1 MEILK
6 VEDLSFCYPG
16 EKDTTVKNVSFSVN
30 EGEFLCLSGATGCG
44 KSTLLR
50 LLKKELSPRGE
61 KSGRILFY
69 GKDVDDFNNAERI
82 GFVMQSPDEQIV
94 TDTVWHEL
102 AFGLENIGM
111 TRERIALRIAE
122 IASYFGISAL
132 YDKKTSELSGGQ
144 KQMLNLAAVM
154 AMSPDILI
162 LDEPTSQLDP
172 IAASEFISTV
182 KKLNRELSLTV
193 IITEHRLEEIIP
205 VSDRIMI
212 MEKGRIIHL
221 GPPREIIAQ
230 IGASP
235 EILAS
240 MPSAPQVYHR
250 VGGRGECPLD
260 VREGK
265 RFIEGNFAAGKY
277 ELSAEEYVH
286 SKDVALEFKGV
297 FFRYTRETQD
307 VLDSLDLT
315 VYSGESYFILGGNG
329 SGKTTALGAA
339 SGILTPYSGSI
350 KVFGKKLREY
360 KNNSLYRD
368 CLALLPR
375 QVETMFLAGTVREEL
390 KDALDEAKMLPFDVN
405 GLLDKHP
412 YDLSGGEKQLVA
424 LAKVLAQRPKI
435 LLLDEPTKGIDAA
448 SKLRLA
454 GILKDLKAK
463 GVTVVA
469 VTHDVDFAA
478 MCADK
483 CAMFF
488 RGRVVSVNTVREF
501 FSDNSFY
508 TTAVNRMTRGY
519 YSGAVTV
526 SDCAELCLRN
536 GYKDGATV

>member
-16 EKDTTVKNVSFSVN
+16 EKEPVLKDISFSVA

-50 LLKKELSPRGE
+50 LLKKELSPKGDR
-61 KSGRILFY
+61 SGRILIS
-69 GKDVDDFNNAERI
+69 GENIDDLDSAEKI

-111 TRERIALRIAE
+111 KREKIALRIAE
-122 IASYFGISAL
+122 IASYFGMSAW

-193 IITEHRLEEIIP
+193 IITEHRLEEVIP

-212 MEKGRIIHL
+212 MKDRGIAHL
-221 GPPREIIAQ
+221 GSPRDIVSRV
-230 IGASP
+230 GDSP

-240 MPSAPQVYHR
+240 MPSAAQLYHA
-250 VGGRGECPLD
+250 VDGEGQCPLD

-265 RFIEGNFAAGKY
+265 RFIETGFRADHTALTSEKY
-277 ELSAEEYVH
+277 THSEE
-286 SKDVALEFKGV
+286 KALEFKQV
-297 FFRYTRETQD
+297 FFRYAKETQD
-307 VLDSLDLT
+307 VLDSLSLT
-315 VYSGESYFILGGNG
+315 VYSGEAYFILGGNG

-339 SGILTPYSGSI
+339 SGLLKPYSGSI
-350 KVFGKKLREY
+350 RVFEKKLKEY
-360 KNNSLYRD
+360 KNNSLYSG
-368 CLALLPR
+368 CLALLP
-375 QVETMFLAGTVREEL
+375 QEVETLFLSNTVREEL
-390 KDALDEAKMLPFDVN
+390 IDAYEEAKMLPIDVDT
-405 GLLDKHP
+405 LLDKHP
-412 YDLSGGEKQLVA
+412 YDLSGGEKQLIA
-424 LAKVLAQRPKI
+424 LAKVLSQKPRI
-435 LLLDEPTKGIDAA
+435 LLLDEPTKGIDAV
-448 SKLRLA
+448 SKQRLAEVLRLLKKN
-454 GILKDLKAK
+454 GI
-463 GVTVVA
+463 TVVA

-478 MCADK
+478 MCADR

-488 RGRVVSVNTVREF
+488 RGRVVAENTVREF

-508 TTAVNRMTRGY
+508 TTPINRMTRGY

-526 SDCAELCLRN
+526 SDCVELCRLN
-536 GYKDGATV
+536 GVRDGAAV